1 MQAAI
6 EGSGE
11 RIDLLASPS
20 TEQPSGAAA
29 AATATSTPSPAANTG
44 AAPSAPPATATPAVT
59 APTGAGS
66 LVTGDT
72 NITGVMAEVTQC
84 DRKDGVLSIKVRF
97 RNSSSAKARVP
108 IIGGR
113 NYESYYV
120 GAQSKKYF
128 ILKDSEGTYLTPRAD
143 GFGDLFVDLDPAG
156 QYTWWAKFP
165 APPADVKTVTLYT
178 PLAAP
183 LENIPVSD
191 K

>member
-1 MQAAI
+1 M
-6 EGSGE
+6 
-11 RIDLLASPS
+11 
-20 TEQPSGAAA
+20 
-29 AATATSTPSPAANTG
+29 
-44 AAPSAPPATATPAVT
+44 
-59 APTGAGS
+59 
-66 LVTGDT
+66 TGDT
-72 NITGVMAEVTQC
+72 NIAGVMAEVTQC

-97 RNSSSAKARVP
+97 RNSSSTKARVS
-108 IIGGR
+108 IISSR

-120 GAQSKKYF
+120 GAASKKYF
-128 ILKDSEGTYLTPRAD
+128 ILKDTEGVYLTPRAD
-143 GFGDLFVDLDPAG
+143 GFGELSVDLDPGG